1 VAQFKYKSLAPDG
14 TYTEGV
20 MGAADRDGV
29 ISRLRAND
37 HLPVMVAPND
47 GEAATVAAPPRANQK
62 IRTAAKGRGRR
73 PSRAAVAVFTRELQ
87 TLLEAGLP
95 ADRALEAITEATA
108 DATVAAITGDLRA
121 RLRSG
126 NALSQALEAHP
137 ETFSSF
143 YVAMVQAGETG
154 GSLDNALSHLA
165 RYQERAEQIYT
176 AVLSALIYPLILVFA
191 TLISLIILMTLVV
204 PQFELLFRESAV
216 DLPVTTQIVLS
227 VSATVRDYGWL
238 AAVALLLGWLAVRR
252 RWRNPAART
261 AWDAAQ
267 LRLPVVGALLTRIEV
282 ERFARSLAALL
293 SNGVSLPLAL
303 EFAAGTVRNG
313 AIQSAIGEAAGN
325 VKQGERLADSLAA
338 VGVIPPLAIQ
348 LIRVG
353 EESGD
358 LAVMLLKLADIFAGE
373 TETYMKRLVTLIEP
387 SLIILIGCFV
397 AFVVISLLSA
407 ILEINALAI

>member
-1 VAQFKYKSLAPDG
+1 MAQFKYKSLAPDG
-14 TYTEGV
+14 AYTEGV

-37 HLPVMVAPND
+37 HLPVMVAPYD
-47 GEAATVAAPPRANQK
+47 GEAAVAVPPQANQK
-62 IRTAAKGRGRR
+62 ARPATEGRRRR

-95 ADRALEAITEATA
+95 ADRALEAIAEATA
-108 DATVAAITGDLRA
+108 DPPVAAITGDLRT
-121 RLRSG
+121 RLRTG
-126 NALSQALEAHP
+126 AALSQALEAHP
-137 ETFSSF
+137 ETFSNF
-143 YVAMVQAGETG
+143 YVAMVRAGETG

-216 DLPVTTQIVLS
+216 TLPFTTQIVLS
-227 VSATVRDYGWL
+227 ASASVRDYGWL
-238 AAVALLLGWLAVRR
+238 VAAGLLLGWLAVRLR
-252 RWRNPAART
+252 RRDPASRARWG
-261 AWDAAQ
+261 AVQ
-267 LRLPVVGALLTRIEV
+267 LRLPVVGALITRIEV

-293 SNGVSLPLAL
+293 SNGVTLPVAL

-358 LAVMLLKLADIFAGE
+358 LAVMLLKLADIFATEIE
-373 TETYMKRLVTLIEP
+373 TSMKRLVTLIEP

>member
-1 VAQFKYKSLAPDG
+1 MTQFKYKSLAPDG
-14 TYTEGV
+14 AYTEGV

-29 ISRLRAND
+29 ISRLRAIN
-37 HLPVMVAPND
+37 HLPVMVAPHD
-47 GEAATVAAPPRANQK
+47 GEAAVAVPPQANQK
-62 IRTAAKGRGRR
+62 ARPATGGRRRR

-95 ADRALEAITEATA
+95 ADRALEAIAEATA
-108 DATVAAITGDLRA
+108 DPTVAAITGDLRA

-126 NALSQALEAHP
+126 SALSQALEAHP
-137 ETFSSF
+137 ETFSGF

-154 GSLDNALSHLA
+154 GSLENALSHLA

-216 DLPVTTQIVLS
+216 TLPFTTQIVLS
-227 VSATVRDYGWL
+227 ASAMVRDYGWL
-238 AAVALLLGWLAVRR
+238 LAVGLLLGWLAVRLR
-252 RWRNPAART
+252 RRDPAAR
-261 AWDAAQ
+261 AKWGVLQ
-267 LRLPVVGALLTRIEV
+267 LRLPVVGGLLTRIEV

-293 SNGVSLPLAL
+293 SNGVSLPVAL
-303 EFAAGTVRNG
+303 EFAGGTVRNG

-358 LAVMLLKLADIFAGE
+358 LAVMLLKLADIFATE
-373 TETYMKRLVTLIEP
+373 TETSMKRLVTLIEP